1 MTLNHQKKKKKNQ
14 LAKIGH
20 VRRPAMK
27 EKVLGFEIKGQRRER
42 GALIKI

>member
-1 MTLNHQKKKKKNQ
+1 MTLNHQKKKNQ
-14 LAKIGH
+14 LAKNGH

-27 EKVLGFEIKGQRRER
+27 EKVLEFEIKGQRRER